1 MAFSPAAE
9 RNKTPILSVLG
20 GYLEPGDQILEIASG
35 TGQHVMHFAQS
46 LSETCWQPTD
56 RNDELFSHM
65 WAEIQ
70 THGLTNVARPLVV
83 DVTKAWAMTTK
94 FDVIYCANMIHI
106 APWQA
111 AEGLFSI
118 ARSCLAPRGHLLLY
132 GPFRFHDQLFAES
145 NQRFHE
151 SLRARNPS
159 WGVRDVQALDA
170 LAAQKGFVRG
180 RTHPLPSNNHLL
192 AYARV

>member
-9 RNKTPILSVLG
+9 RNKAPILSILRQ
-20 GYLEPGDQILEIASG
+20 YLESGNHVLEIASG
-35 TGQHVMHFAQS
+35 TGQHVIHFAQS
-46 LSETCWQPTD
+46 LSETWWQPTD
-56 RNDELFSHM
+56 RSDGLFSHL
-65 WAEIQ
+65 WAEI
-70 THGLTNVARPLVV
+70 TAHGLTNVARPRVV
-83 DVTKAWAMTTK
+83 DVTEPWGGTTN
-94 FDVIYCANMIHI
+94 FDAIYCANMIHI

-118 ARSCLAPRGHLLLY
+118 ASTRLAPRGQLLLY

-159 WGVRDVQALDA
+159 WGVRDIEAVDA
-170 LAAQKGFVRG
+170 LGEQTGFVRNG
-180 RTHPLPSNNHLL
+180 THSLPSNNHLL
-192 AYARV
+192 VYERR